1 MCTEA
6 TLLLPTLQKS
16 LWFSALPEELQEAI
30 VAAGAIKHLKQGQY
44 LHRKDDKV
52 DGLYCLLN
60 GKLRV
65 SNLTLAGQELILTWL
80 QPGNWFGEISMFD
93 GLPRTHDAIAEQD
106 CCLLKLSNQNFE
118 YLLQNE
124 PSLYPH
130 FIRLLCQRV
139 RTTFKLIDE
148 MASLSLK
155 GQLCRRLLLL
165 TDGLALWPSRQSD
178 ALPPSYTLDIS
189 QESLALM
196 LHSSRQT
203 VNKILQELQKENVL
217 SVHYGHITLFD
228 KSKLLNLSQV

>member
-1 MCTEA
+1 MSLELD
-6 TLLLPTLQKS
+6 LLLPTLQKS
-16 LWFSALPEELQEAI
+16 HWFCSLPAELQKTVVS
-30 VAAGAIKHLKQGQY
+30 VATIKHLHHGQY
-44 LHRKDDKV
+44 LHRKDDNV
-52 DGLYCLLN
+52 DGLYCLLS
-60 GKLRV
+60 GKLRA
-65 SNLTLAGQELILTWL
+65 SNLTLNGQELILTWL

-106 CCLLKLSNQNFE
+106 CVLLKISNPHFE
-118 YLLQNE
+118 QLLLNH

-139 RTTFKLIDE
+139 RTSFRLIDE

-165 TDGLALWPSRQSD
+165 IDGLES
-178 ALPPSYTLDIS
+178 PPTAHNHGKAEPYKLAIS

-203 VNKILQELQKENVL
+203 VNKILQALQSENVL
-217 SVHYGHITLFD
+217 KVHYGHITLFD
-228 KSKLLNLSQV
+228 KSKLIYLSQV

>member
-1 MCTEA
+1 MEFD
-6 TLLLPTLQKS
+6 LLLPTLQQS
-16 LWFSALPEELQEAI
+16 QWFSSLPIELQQTI
-30 VAAGAIKHLKQGQY
+30 VTTGTTKQLKQGHY
-44 LHRKDDKV
+44 LHRKGDKV
-52 DGLYCLLN
+52 DGLYCLIS

-80 QPGNWFGEISMFD
+80 QVGNWFGEISMFD

-106 CCLLKLSNQNFE
+106 CILLKLSNQDFE
-118 YLLQNE
+118 QLLAKQPN
-124 PSLYPH
+124 LYPH
-130 FIRLLCQRV
+130 FMRLLCQRV

-165 TDGLALWPSRQSD
+165 AEGLELWPTGSIISD
-178 ALPPSYTLDIS
+178 AGLFKLTIS

-203 VNKILQELQKENVL
+203 VNKILKELQAEGLLK
-217 SVHYGHITLFD
+217 VHYGQITLFD
-228 KSKLLNLSQV
+228 KSRLLSLSQV